1 MNKKKQNK
9 KNKVYLREIKRSM
22 HCVNSEI
29 KNLLKNLKRS
39 IPTKNTS
46 KKQPLFSDKI
56 IQNIKE
62 DGLCQNI
69 FFLQESLAK
78 ETVDKRV
85 SLAAESVANW
95 VFTTFGIQKK
105 YVEGEVLQIKKS
117 ELDKFIIPNSHAEP
131 LPPTISVRITQP
143 GFQYKG
149 IEFAKP
155 LAEVLK

>member
-9 KNKVYLREIKRSM
+9 KNKAYLKELKRSM
-22 HCVNSEI
+22 VRVNSEI
-29 KNLLKNLKRS
+29 KNLLKNLNRS
-39 IPTKNTS
+39 IPTKKKL

-62 DGLCQNI
+62 DGLCQNL

-78 ETVDKRV
+78 ETVDQRI

-117 ELDKFIIPNSHAEP
+117 ELDKFIIPNPHAEP

-155 LAEVLK
+155 LAEILQ